1 MLVVVDNFLNNAEAT
16 RAYATGLDFFVRGN
30 YPGART
36 RSHADAGWVPLLE
49 KYTGGERVTWFDTH
63 PLSYNGSFQLAL
75 AADGDS
81 WVHADATDWA
91 AVLFLGPRDAPAAAG
106 VTLYRHRA
114 TGLLADDG
122 SRDAKAALADG
133 NNPGAW
139 EPAAQVANVF
149 NRLVL
154 FRGRQF
160 HKSSAYFGDSVETGR
175 LFQVLFFNTGSP
187 RLERFRLTLQPSVL
201 VLVFSTNRYAYLSQT
216 LAALRA
222 RVDFAG
228 ARVRVRVVDD
238 WPAGRDAARARELY
252 RAHGVDE
259 VVEHETNLGLG
270 ATWREAWNAIARES
284 FDWVLHLEDDAVF
297 ERPVQVMD
305 VARAFAGC
313 PAPLSQVFF
322 KRQVCY
328 ESHDFIADIEAGRA
342 GEDRPGP
349 IGVTDQRRYFV
360 AMASLYPKL
369 IVQTYVNSN
378 ASLDPHE
385 HTLRAFFGE
394 KLGMW
399 SGMWGARGD
408 PPAVRHVG
416 EVSRG
421 KKVSPGDPD
430 YPRFAG
436 LPTDGDYRFDTGEPV
451 PPAQTAEP
459 VPPAQTAEPVPPAQT
474 AA

>member
-1 MLVVVDNFLNNAEAT
+1 MLVVVDNFLNNADAT
-16 RAYATGLDFFVRGN
+16 RAYATGLDYFVRGN

-36 RSHADAGWVPLLE
+36 RSHADPGWVPYLE

-91 AVLFLGPRDAPAAAG
+91 AVLFLGPSEAPAGAG

-122 SRDAKAALADG
+122 SRDARAALADG
-133 NNPGAW
+133 NRPGAW
-139 EPAAQVANVF
+139 EPAAKVANVF

-160 HKSSAYFGDSVETGR
+160 HKSSAYFGDCAATGR
-175 LFQVLFFNTGSP
+175 LFQVLFFNTTSP
-187 RLERFRLTLQPSVL
+187 PLQRFRLDREPRVL
-201 VLVFSTNRYAYLSQT
+201 VLVFSTNRYEYLART

-228 ARVRVRVVDD
+228 ARPHVRVVDD
-238 WPAGRDAARARELY
+238 WPAGRRPDAAHALY

-259 VVEHETNLGLG
+259 VVEHDTNVGLG
-270 ATWREAWNAIARES
+270 ATWREAWARIAGES

-297 ERPVQVMD
+297 ERPVRVMD
-305 VARAFAGC
+305 VACAFAASA
-313 PAPLSQVFF
+313 APLSQVFF

-328 ESHDFIADIEAGRA
+328 DASHDFIAEIESGRA
-342 GEDRPGP
+342 GEDGPVGSP

-369 IVQTYVNSN
+369 IVQTYMN
-378 ASLDPHE
+378 AKQRLDPHE
-385 HTLRAFFGE
+385 HTLRAFFGG
-394 KLGMW
+394 LGMW
-399 SGMWGARGD
+399 SSMWGARGD
-408 PPAVRHVG
+408 PPTVRHVG
-416 EVSRG
+416 ELSRG
-421 KKVSPGDPD
+421 RKVSPGDPD
-430 YPRFAG
+430 FARFAR
-436 LPTDGDYRFDTGEPV
+436 LPVDGDYRFDTGEPV
-451 PPAQTAEP
+451 GRQ
-459 VPPAQTAEPVPPAQT
+459 
-474 AA
+474 AAA